1 MKVYA
6 VSEDDVVY
14 FDSIVECR
22 NWIKSKGFRNE
33 NPPEVWNVYRVGEY
47 DSDGDAYAL
56 ESYDIRDYAS
66 YIVDG
71 GRYRKFATTSMADAR
86 RIARREAD
94 SSGSRVHIYAIK
106 DYFSHPRSVLEI
118 VEPKRNKSKTAQ
130 RGNTRRHHA

>member
-86 RIARREAD
+86 RIARREAN
-94 SSGSRVHIYAIK
+94 SSGVRVPIYAIGE
-106 DYFSHPRSVLEI
+106 YFYPPHSVLEF
-118 VEPKRNKSKTAQ
+118 VEPKGNESRPVQ
-130 RGNTRRHHA
+130 RKGTRR

>member
-71 GRYRKFATTSMADAR
+71 GRYRKYGRCQTDR
-86 RIARREAD
+86 PQ
-94 SSGSRVHIYAIK
+94 GSRFQRVKGAHLR
-106 DYFSHPRSVLEI
+106 DQGLLQPSTQRSGDCRTEKEQI
-118 VEPKRNKSKTAQ
+118 ENRTKRQ
-130 RGNTRRHHA
+130 H

>member
-94 SSGSRVHIYAIK
+94 SSGVRVPIYAIG
-106 DYFSHPRSVLEI
+106 DYFDLPHNVLEF
-118 VEPKRNKSKTAQ
+118 VEPKGNGSKTAP
-130 RGNTRRHHA
+130 RGNSRRQYA